1 MKVSIQIPVN
11 TAGAAFLKEA
21 MESLQRQTYH
31 DYEVIVVDDGSGVD
45 IGSMLG
51 AYRNVKLLWQEHKGV
66 AAARNCAWKHSSGDV
81 IAFLDADDLWAEE
94 KLQKQ
99 ICYLNEHPECDI
111 VFSGIKNFTGLLEET
126 MTPRQKQLF
135 GTKSSTCLVSSCVR
149 KSVFE
154 RYGGFREELVYGEDS
169 EIKARWAAT
178 GICLEHCLEE
188 PLYFRR
194 IHTENMS
201 LLHNKIEKKE
211 YLGLLAAAFRRARKN
226 GE

>member
-31 DYEVIVVDDGSGVD
+31 DYEVIVVDDGSAADV
-45 IGSMLG
+45 GSMLKE
-51 AYRNVKLLWQEHKGV
+51 YPNVTFLTQEHKGV
-66 AAARNCAWKHSSGDV
+66 AAARNCALKHSLGDV

-99 ICYLNEHPECDI
+99 ICYLNEHPECDVI
-111 VFSGIKNFTGLLEET
+111 FAGTKNFTELSEEILT
-126 MTPRQKQLF
+126 NRQKQLLH
-135 GTKSSTCLVSSCVR
+135 TNISTCLVSSCVR
-149 KSVFE
+149 KSLFE
-154 RYGGFREELVYGEDS
+154 RYGGFREDLTYGEDT
-169 EIKARWAAT
+169 EIMARWAAA
-178 GICLEHCLEE
+178 GICLAHCLEE

-194 IHTENMS
+194 IHAENMS

-211 YLGLLAAAFRRARKN
+211 YLELLAAAFRRARK
-226 GE
+226 ET